1 MDRILFNKHAHRK
14 LELDERKRT
23 TSTVLVPE
31 ELILDFEESVKING
45 GVRKFLALLLDKY
58 RILTHSG
65 ALPEACKLKTE
76 FQEEGQDLQRVNF
89 KPDNEDWLEL
99 GQIATFYGKS
109 RCWIFT
115 FLLRLEVLGFG
126 ELMEKVFETSGV
138 PITASFQLQV
148 ALQLQRVS
156 GIWTRSYHVKV

>member
-1 MDRILFNKHAHRK
+1 
-14 LELDERKRT
+14 
-23 TSTVLVPE
+23 
-31 ELILDFEESVKING
+31 LDFEESVKING

-76 FQEEGQDLQRVNF
+76 FQDEGQDLQRVNF
-89 KPDNEDWLEL
+89 KPDNDDWLEL
-99 GQIATFYGKS
+99 GQVATFYGKS

-115 FLLRLEVLGFG
+115 YLLRLEVLGFG
-126 ELMEKVFETSGV
+126 ELMEEVLLTTGV

-148 ALQLQRVS
+148 ALQLQRVL

>member
-1 MDRILFNKHAHRK
+1 MDSFIFNRHAHRK
-14 LELDERKRT
+14 IGIDERKRT
-23 TSTVLVPE
+23 SSTVLVPD
-31 ELILDFEESVKING
+31 ELFLDFEAKVKVSG
-45 GVRKFLALLLDKY
+45 GVRKLFKMLLGKY

-76 FQEEGQDLQRVNF
+76 FQDEGQDLQRVNF

-99 GQIATFYGKS
+99 GQVATFYGKS
-109 RCWIFT
+109 RCWIFSY
-115 FLLRLEVLGFG
+115 LLRLEILGFG
-126 ELMEKVFETSGV
+126 ELMEKALLTSGV

-148 ALQLQRVS
+148 ALQLQRVL